1 LFVEAVASAFAGI
14 ADVQAISADDVEA
27 QGLVRAFRPDAIV
40 AEAASAEL
48 APLDTPCVRVDLE
61 LQELHL
67 REGETWRLLDVELSP
82 EAIRNAIV
90 ARLYGGEVG

>member
-1 LFVEAVASAFAGI
+1 
-14 ADVQAISADDVEA
+14 
-27 QGLVRAFRPDAIV
+27 
-40 AEAASAEL
+40 
-48 APLDTPCVRVDLE
+48 VRVDLE